1 MIVFGPVPSRR
12 LGRSLGINNI
22 PPKHCS
28 YSCVY
33 CQVGSTKATEIESR
47 VFYQPEH
54 VFNEVKTRVMKL
66 KEQQESIDY
75 ITFVPDGEPTLDNN
89 LGKTIVLLRDLGI
102 KIAIIT
108 NSSLIWRK
116 KVRETLQLADWVS
129 LKIDSVNQ
137 SIWQRINQPN
147 KHLNLQEI
155 LSNIL
160 SFADDFDGFLA
171 TETMLLEGL
180 NTDDSSIAEL
190 VGFLQQLA
198 PDKAYLAIPTRPT
211 AEQGVNAPDADVLNH
226 IYQTVNQ
233 SISEVELLTGYEGNA
248 FASSGDLVNDLLAI
262 TAVHPMRKEAVQI
275 LLEKTKTNWD
285 IVRKLIEENKLREIE
300 YNGNTFYLRAYKRK
314 IPNNQMQANRDFV

>member
-33 CQVGSTKATEIESR
+33 CQVGLTKATEIEPC

-66 KEQQESIDY
+66 KEQNEPIDY
-75 ITFVPDGEPTLDNN
+75 LTFVPDGEPTLDDN
-89 LGKTIVLLRDLGI
+89 LGKTIELLRDLDI

-116 KVRETLQLADWVS
+116 KVREALQMADWVS
-129 LKIDSVNQ
+129 LKVDSVNQ
-137 SIWQRINQPN
+137 SLWQQINQPE
-147 KHLNLQEI
+147 KDLNLQEI
-155 LSNIL
+155 LSAML
-160 SFADDFDGFLA
+160 SFAGNFDGFLA
-171 TETMLLEGL
+171 TETMLLNGI
-180 NTDDSSIAEL
+180 NTDDANIAEL
-190 VGFLQQLA
+190 VEFLQQLA

-211 AEQGVNAPDADVLNH
+211 AEQGIYAPDADRLNH
-226 IYQTVNQ
+226 IYQTVIQ
-233 SISEVELLTGYEGNA
+233 DIPEVELLTGYEGNA
-248 FASSGDLVNDLLAI
+248 FASSGDLKKDLLAI
-262 TAVHPMRKEAVQI
+262 TAVHPMRKEAVQA
-275 LLEKTKTNWD
+275 LLNKTKTSWN
-285 IVRKLIEENKLREIE
+285 IVRELIEQNELREIE

-314 IPNNQMQANRDFV
+314 FK